1 MDKILIIEDNE
12 LWSDS
17 FREWIGDSYLV
28 QTATNRLEALE
39 ICEKFTPDLVI
50 MDLGLPQITDGLQL
64 LDDLIRLGLDFQV
77 IVVTS
82 YKEHQYA
89 LEAQRRGAY
98 SYFSKSDENL
108 EEELPHLVR
117 QALKMQK
124 MERENKELRSK
135 LAQNIRFD
143 DIVAVSRQ
151 MQQILATIERLKHSV
166 EPVLITGESG
176 SGKEVIARHIFKQSV
191 RLNDSFVPINC
202 AALPPNLL
210 ESELFGYEKGA
221 YTGAIKQT
229 RGKIELAN
237 NGTLFLDEI
246 GDMPLELQAKLL
258 RILETKRFFRLGGE
272 KEIEVNF
279 RLISA
284 TNQPLQEMVKEGK
297 FREDL
302 FYRLNVIPIHLPP
315 LRERPDD
322 IPAMI
327 DYFTEK
333 FCRENDLPRPK
344 ISNRVIAF
352 LSHLPWE
359 GNARELENTVKR
371 LILTNAMYID
381 IEQLPP
387 DILES
392 TDNFLDKALANE
404 LTLEEVS
411 RIYVKMVL
419 EQKKGN
425 KKEACKLLNINY
437 RTLMSKLE
445 PLKSS
450 ESQ

>member
-1 MDKILIIEDNE
+1 M
-12 LWSDS
+12 
-17 FREWIGDSYLV
+17 
-28 QTATNRLEALE
+28 
-39 ICEKFTPDLVI
+39 
-50 MDLGLPQITDGLQL
+50 
-64 LDDLIRLGLDFQV
+64 
-77 IVVTS
+77 
-82 YKEHQYA
+82 
-89 LEAQRRGAY
+89 
-98 SYFSKSDENL
+98 
-108 EEELPHLVR
+108 
-117 QALKMQK
+117 
-124 MERENKELRSK
+124 
-135 LAQNIRFD
+135 
-143 DIVAVSRQ
+143 
-151 MQQILATIERLKHSV
+151 
-166 EPVLITGESG
+166 
-176 SGKEVIARHIFKQSV
+176 
-191 RLNDSFVPINC
+191 
-202 AALPPNLL
+202 
-210 ESELFGYEKGA
+210 
-221 YTGAIKQT
+221 
-229 RGKIELAN
+229 
-237 NGTLFLDEI
+237 
-246 GDMPLELQAKLL
+246 
-258 RILETKRFFRLGGE
+258 
-272 KEIEVNF
+272 
-279 RLISA
+279 
-284 TNQPLQEMVKEGK
+284 
-297 FREDL
+297 
-302 FYRLNVIPIHLPP
+302 IPIHLPP

-392 TDNFLDKALANE
+392 TDNFLDKALANG

>member
-1 MDKILIIEDNE
+1 MDKILIVEDNE

-17 FREWIGDSYLV
+17 FREWIGDGYHV
-28 QTATNRLEALE
+28 KVAANKTDALQQ
-39 ICEKFTPDLVI
+39 CELMEPDLII
-50 MDLGLPQITDGLQL
+50 MDLGLPQITDGLNL
-64 LDDLIRLGLDFQV
+64 LDELIKLGQDFQI

-82 YKEHQYA
+82 YKEHEYA

-98 SYFSKSDENL
+98 SYFSKGDEKL
-108 EEELPHLVR
+108 EEELPHLVK
-117 QALKMQK
+117 QGLKMQK
-124 MERENKELRSK
+124 LERENTELRSK
-135 LAQNIRFD
+135 LKQNIRFD
-143 DIVAVSRQ
+143 DIVAVSKQ
-151 MQQILATIERLKHSV
+151 MQQILATIDRVKHSV

-176 SGKEVIARHIFKQSV
+176 SGKEVFARHIYKQSP
-191 RLNDSFVPINC
+191 RLNDTFVAINC

-221 YTGAIKQT
+221 YTGALKQT
-229 RGKIELAN
+229 RGKIELAD

-258 RILETKRFFRLGGE
+258 RVLESKRFFRLGGE
-272 KEIEVNF
+272 KEITVTF

-284 TNQPLQEMVKEGK
+284 TNQPLQDMIKEGT

-302 FYRLNVIPIHLPP
+302 FYRLNVIPIQLPP

-333 FCRENDLPRPK
+333 FCRENDLPKPK
-344 ISNRVIAF
+344 VSNRVMAF

-371 LILTNAMYID
+371 LILTNSQHID
-381 IEQLPP
+381 IEHLPP

-392 TDNFLDKALANE
+392 SNNFLDKALANE
-404 LTLEEVS
+404 LSLEEIT
-411 RIYVKMVL
+411 RIYVRMVL

-425 KKEACKLLNINY
+425 KKDACKLLNINY
-437 RTLMSKLE
+437 RTLMSKL
-445 PLKSS
+445 
-450 ESQ
+450 Q

>member
-17 FREWIGDSYLV
+17 FREWIGDGYLV
-28 QTATNRLEALE
+28 QTAANRLEALE
-39 ICEKFTPDLVI
+39 VCEKFTPDLVI

-64 LDDLIRLGLDFQV
+64 LDDLIRLGMDFQV

-124 MERENKELRSK
+124 LERENKELRSK

-151 MQQILATIERLKHSV
+151 MQQILATIDRLKHSV

-176 SGKEVIARHIFKQSV
+176 SGKEVIARHIYKQSV
-191 RLNDSFVPINC
+191 RLNDSFVAINC

-404 LTLEEVS
+404 LTLEEVT

-445 PLKSS
+445 PLKPS
-450 ESQ
+450 ESH